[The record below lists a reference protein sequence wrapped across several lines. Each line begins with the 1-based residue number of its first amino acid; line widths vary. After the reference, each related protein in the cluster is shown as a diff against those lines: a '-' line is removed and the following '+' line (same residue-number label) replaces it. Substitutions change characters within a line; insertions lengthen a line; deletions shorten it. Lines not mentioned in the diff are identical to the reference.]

1 MRRCKRGA
9 CGGGDGGGA
18 SAFPTWTSL
27 PSQPFS
33 KARASF
39 LDMPVEAR
47 SVRASAGGLG
57 EAAAGCPSGELAPG
71 PAHGHSSSA
80 PSPPLEG
87 RASLAIWPA
96 WGPGPGRPGAAA
108 QRLLGRPKGSQVSYS
123 AASTWGLC
131 WVPAGGSS
139 AEGSS
144 PHAAPG
150 RTGSGR
156 AGLRSCFP
164 QPGRAVRLR
173 PTLPGCSGSWAV
185 RWPLTHPLTSPSC
198 PQGLF
203 ISSRGAMS
211 SASWS
216 AFQVLS

>member
-1 MRRCKRGA
+1 MCQWRPGQ
-9 CGGGDGGGA
+9 CGR
-18 SAFPTWTSL
+18 P
-27 PSQPFS
+27 
-33 KARASF
+33 
-39 LDMPVEAR
+39 
-47 SVRASAGGLG
+47 AGGLG
-57 EAAAGCPSGELAPG
+57 EGAAGCPSGELAPG

-87 RASLAIWPA
+87 RASLAVWPA
-96 WGPGPGRPGAAA
+96 WGPGPGRPSAAA
-108 QRLLGRPKGSQVSYS
+108 QRLPGWPKGGQVSYS

-131 WVPAGGSS
+131 RFLQGGRLQKEARPTPAGACRG
-139 AEGSS
+139 
-144 PHAAPG
+144 AAPG

-164 QPGRAVRLR
+164 QPGGAVRLR

-185 RWPLTHPLTSPSC
+185 RWPLTHPLTPPLC
-198 PQGLF
+198 PQGPF
-203 ISSRGAMS
+203 ISSRGAVS